1 LCINAPRQS
10 NAVGAFCFGGAQA
23 LFSIFKEEEMRMR
36 KSLMFFLVVVAL
48 ILSACGGAP
57 TPASPGE
64 QGAAGPAVTEQP
76 AAAPSQPERKVATL
90 IYTQEFDNLAP
101 LYTSM
106 WFVWTTWQMNN
117 HWAWEFDEN
126 NEPFPRLVTEIP
138 SAENGGISEDG
149 RVITMKLRDDIKWS
163 DDTPLTADDF
173 IFTWEMAVSPS
184 NTVATTYPYDAI
196 ESVTALDP
204 QTVVVTF
211 TDPFAPWL
219 ATLWHGIL
227 PAHVLRPIYE
237 AEGTIDNADWLRNPT
252 VGCGPYSFAEW
263 ESGSYARFVR
273 NENYWGT
280 PAKIDEIFIRFV
292 PDDASQVAA
301 LKAGDADLG
310 TFISYADV
318 PGLKDAGLSI
328 MVEPNGYSEWMF
340 FMVNEEKGHP
350 ALLDV
355 RVRKAIAMA
364 IDREGINRDLLLGLT
379 KVPASFWDAL
389 PYYNDPPLE
398 NYPYDPE
405 AAKALLDEAGW
416 VDANGDGVREKDGV
430 DLEID
435 HATTIREIRQDA
447 QAVMQ
452 QQLATVGIKL
462 NVSPVDDTLYFAS
475 YAENGPAARGEF
487 DIQEWSDGPL
497 FPDPDLYYWLCDQ
510 IPTDE
515 NPVGENWFYICD
527 EELDSLIKL
536 QSTQVD
542 AAERQKTISQINQLF
557 YDQVYIIGLW
567 QDPDVYAVGSRL
579 KNVKFSG
586 VTMFFNIG
594 EWDLEE

>member
-1 LCINAPRQS
+1 MKHKL
-10 NAVGAFCFGGAQA
+10 
-23 LFSIFKEEEMRMR
+23 LF
-36 KSLMFFLVVVAL
+36 VAVVAAL
-48 ILSACGGAP
+48 LLSACGGGWI
-57 TPASPGE
+57 T
-64 QGAAGPAVTEQP
+64 QP
-76 AAAPSQPERKVATL
+76 ASQPEATKPPQAQATAVPQAEKKVATL

-106 WFVWTTWQMNN
+106 WFAWTTWQMYL

-163 DDTPLTADDF
+163 DDTPVTADDF

-196 ESVTALDP
+196 ESVTAPDP
-204 QTVVVTF
+204 QTVVITF

-227 PAHVLRPIYE
+227 PAHILRPIYE
-237 AEGTIDNADWLRNPT
+237 AEGTIDNADWLRSPT
-252 VGCGPYSFAEW
+252 VGCGPFLFAEW

-280 PAKIDEIFIRFV
+280 PAKLDEIFIRFV

-301 LKAGDADLG
+301 LKAGDADMG

-318 PGLKDAGLSI
+318 PALKDAGLNI

-340 FMVNEEKGHP
+340 FMVNEGKSHP

-355 RVRKAIAMA
+355 NVRKAIAMA
-364 IDREGINRDLLLGLT
+364 IDREGIVRDLLLGLP

-389 PYYNDPPLE
+389 PYYNDPPLV

-405 AAKALLDEAGW
+405 QAKALLDAAGW
-416 VDANGDGVREKDGV
+416 VDANGDGVREKNGV

-435 HATTIREIRQDA
+435 HATTIREIRQDT

-452 QQLATVGIKL
+452 QQLGAVGIKL
-462 NVSPVDDTLYFAS
+462 NVFPVDDTLYFAS
-475 YAENGPAARGEF
+475 YADNGPAARGEY

-515 NPVGENWFYICD
+515 NPTGENWFYICD

-536 QSTQVD
+536 QSTQVN
-542 AAERQKTISQINQLF
+542 AAERQKTISKINQLF
-557 YDQVYIIGLW
+557 YDKVYIIGLW
-567 QDPDVYAVGSRL
+567 QDPDVYAVSARL
-579 KNVKFSG
+579 QNVKFSG
-586 VTMFFNIG
+586 VTMFFNIA
-594 EWDLEE
+594 EWDLAR

>member
-1 LCINAPRQS
+1 MIA
-10 NAVGAFCFGGAQA
+10 
-23 LFSIFKEEEMRMR
+23 
-36 KSLMFFLVVVAL
+36 SLLLM
-48 ILSACGGAP
+48 SCGGAP
-57 TPASPGE
+57 SPTTEATQAS
-64 QGAAGPAVTEQP
+64 AVEEPQATEPEQP
-76 AAAPSQPERKVATL
+76 PAAETEAPPEPPAERKVATI

-101 LYTSM
+101 LYSSM

-117 HWAWEFDEN
+117 HWAWEFDEK

-138 SAENGGISEDG
+138 STDNGGISADG
-149 RVITMKLRDDIKWS
+149 TVITMKLRDDITWS
-163 DDTPLTADDF
+163 DGTPLTAEDF
-173 IFTWEMAVSPS
+173 IFTWEMAVSTG
-184 NTVATTYPYDAI
+184 NTVATAYPYDNI
-196 ESVTALDP
+196 QSVEAPDP

-211 TDPFAPWL
+211 TQPFAPWL

-227 PAHVLRPIYE
+227 PSHILRPIYE
-237 AEGTIDNADWLRNPT
+237 AEGTIDNAEWLRNPT
-252 VGCGPYSFAEW
+252 VGCGPFNFAEW

-273 NENYWGT
+273 NENYWGE
-280 PAKIDEIFIRFV
+280 PPILDEVFIRFV

-318 PGLKDAGLSI
+318 PGLKDSGLEI

-340 FMVNEEKGHP
+340 LMVNEEKGHP
-350 ALLDV
+350 AFLDV
-355 RVRKAIAMA
+355 NVRKAFAMA
-364 IDREGINRDLLLGLT
+364 IDREAITRDLLLGLP

-389 PYYNDPPLE
+389 PFYNDPPLE
-398 NYPYDPE
+398 NYAYDPE
-405 AAKALLDEAGW
+405 AAKTLLDAAGW

-435 HATTIREIRQDA
+435 HATTIRETRQDA

-452 QQLATVGIKL
+452 QQLAAVGIKL
-462 NVSPVDDTLYFAS
+462 NVNAVDDTLYFAS
-475 YAENGPAARGEF
+475 YGDNGPAARGEY

-527 EELDSLIKL
+527 PELDRLIQL
-536 QSTQVD
+536 QSTQVNVV
-542 AAERQKTISQINQLF
+542 ERQKTISQINQLF

-567 QDPDVYAVGSRL
+567 QDPDVYAVNSRL
-579 KNVKFSG
+579 KNVRFSG
-586 VTMFFNIG
+586 VTMFFNIV
-594 EWDLEE
+594 EWDLEQ